1 MNLPDQ
7 VSAADPTGDGRLAD
21 MDVADPLDLIGNT
34 PMVRLRKSVD
44 DPQAVVLA
52 KCEWFNPGGS
62 IKDRP
67 ALEMILDA
75 EERGLLKPGSTIVE
89 STSGNTG
96 VGLALVAAQRGY
108 KCIFV
113 MPDKMSPEKFVALRS
128 YGAQV
133 VACPTAV
140 APDDPRSYYS
150 VADRL
155 VAETPG
161 AWKADQYH
169 NPANPLAHYKTTGP
183 EIWRQTAGRITHLV
197 AGAGTGGTI
206 SGIARYLKEQ
216 NPDVE
221 IVAADPEG
229 SVYSGGTGRPYMVE
243 GVGEDF
249 WPTNYEPDLVD
260 RVIAVSDADSFDT
273 ARKVAQTEG
282 LLVGG
287 SSGTAVH
294 AATVVAREAEPD
306 AVIVVILPDSGR
318 NYLSRFLDDDWM
330 VRHGFLDQGASLS
343 AGDVV
348 VATRGSLPELV
359 HTHPDETV
367 AEALAIMDDF
377 DVDQLPVLAAEP
389 PVAYAE
395 VLGTVRRESLES
407 IADDTTHV
415 SGLIEAKP
423 ETIGEGESAQAIG
436 ERVGESGV
444 VLVLRDGK
452 PVGLLG
458 ASDLAAG
465 KEHHAR
471 GADKGAKG

>member
-7 VSAADPTGDGRLAD
+7 APAVDPTKDDLLAG

-34 PMVRLRKSVD
+34 PMVRLTKSVD
-44 DPQAVVLA
+44 DPDAVVLA

-89 STSGNTG
+89 ATSGNTG
-96 VGLALVAAQRGY
+96 VGLALVAARRGY

-113 MPDKMSPEKFVALRS
+113 MPDKMSDEKFVALRS

-140 APDDPRSYYS
+140 APEDPRSYYS

-169 NPANPLAHYKTTGP
+169 NPTNPLAHYKTTGP

-216 NPDVE
+216 NPDVV

-249 WPTNYEPDLVD
+249 WPTNYEPELVD
-260 RVIAVSDADSFDT
+260 RVIAVSDADSFET

-287 SSGTAVH
+287 SSGLAVH
-294 AATVVAREAEPD
+294 AATKLAKEVPPD
-306 AVIVVILPDSGR
+306 SVIVVILPDSGR

-330 VRHGFLDQGASLS
+330 VRHGFIDPGESLS

-348 VATRGSLPELV
+348 VATQGSLPELV

-395 VLGTVRRESLES
+395 VLGTVRREVLEDIS
-407 IADDTTHV
+407 DVTTHV
-415 SGLIEAKP
+415 SDLIDARP

-436 ERVGESGV
+436 ERVGEAGV

-458 ASDLAAG
+458 ESDLTAG
-465 KEHHAR
+465 KMKQKK
-471 GADKGAKG
+471 ADKE

>member
-7 VSAADPTGDGRLAD
+7 APAVDPAHDDLLGR

-34 PMVRLRKSVD
+34 PMVRLTKAVD
-44 DPQAVVLA
+44 DPDVVVLA

-89 STSGNTG
+89 ATSGNTG
-96 VGLALVAAQRGY
+96 VGLAMVAARRGY

-128 YGAQV
+128 YGAKV

-140 APDDPRSYYS
+140 APEDPRSYYS

-169 NPANPLAHYKTTGP
+169 NPTNPLAHYKTTGP
-183 EIWRQTAGRITHLV
+183 EIWRQTGGRITHLV

-216 NPDVE
+216 NPDVVV
-221 IVAADPEG
+221 VAADPEG

-287 SSGTAVH
+287 SSGLAVY
-294 AATVVAREAEPD
+294 AATVLAKEVPPD
-306 AVIVVILPDSGR
+306 SVIVVILPDSGR

-330 VRHGFLDQGASLS
+330 VRHGFLDPGESLS

-348 VATRGSLPELV
+348 VATQGSLPELV

-377 DVDQLPVLAAEP
+377 DVDQLPVLSAEP

-395 VLGTVRRESLES
+395 VLGTVRRETLEEIS
-407 IADDTTHV
+407 DVTTHV
-415 SGLIEAKP
+415 SDLIEARP
-423 ETIGEGESAQAIG
+423 DTIGEGESAQAIG
-436 ERVGESGV
+436 ERVGEAGV

-458 ASDLAAG
+458 ESDLTVG
-465 KEHHAR
+465 KVKQKK
-471 GADKGAKG
+471 ADRE